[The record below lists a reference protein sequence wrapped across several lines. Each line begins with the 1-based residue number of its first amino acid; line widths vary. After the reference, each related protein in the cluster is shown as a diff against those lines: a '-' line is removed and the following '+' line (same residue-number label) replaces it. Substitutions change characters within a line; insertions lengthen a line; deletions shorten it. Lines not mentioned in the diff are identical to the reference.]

1 MFQFPQPVH
10 SLILA
15 RMTPG
20 TYGDLS
26 RHVVSQPDKRAC
38 SEGPQHQSTFTLKK
52 SFLSGTGSL
61 PPAITA
67 MTIPQRPTD
76 PFRSGGKSSASGQR
90 FTAQQ
95 FRKTKGA
102 RADRKHSLWLLAALG
117 GAVCLGLLALVN
129 WMAIDSS
136 KLLFGKAEDAARMGD
151 WAAAQRYWRAI
162 NRTSAAK
169 SASYLGEAK
178 ACLALGQAEQA
189 EHSLHLAIRTDPS
202 EPESWRLLLEIL
214 RVEDR
219 TLDAQRIGW
228 QAFDAVH
235 PDARRELLRQLTLA
249 FLADLLPEEKI
260 RTTLRRWVEADVNDV
275 DAQVALWQRIVAQP
289 RPGDPDRPSLLA
301 SLEELLTKYPD
312 HAGVREVLVTS
323 LADAGEPDRGRAV
336 LNTWPELIRDARYW
350 RLRGRWELEYEH
362 RPQEATKAF
371 QTALKEL
378 PQDWRSWSRLSR
390 ALRILNRH
398 DESRLAAET
407 VQRIREVIDPLVLG
421 PRLHAAFDHLD
432 DPKALADLAA
442 LCSQA
447 GLTRLSHAW
456 LAEAQ
461 HVTGVT
467 VYNHH

>member
-1 MFQFPQPVH
+1 M
-10 SLILA
+10 
-15 RMTPG
+15 
-20 TYGDLS
+20 
-26 RHVVSQPDKRAC
+26 
-38 SEGPQHQSTFTLKK
+38 
-52 SFLSGTGSL
+52 
-61 PPAITA
+61 
-67 MTIPQRPTD
+67 
-76 PFRSGGKSSASGQR
+76 
-90 FTAQQ
+90 
-95 FRKTKGA
+95 
-102 RADRKHSLWLLAALG
+102 
-117 GAVCLGLLALVN
+117 GLLALVS
-129 WMAIDSS
+129 WMAVDSS
-136 KLLFGKAEDAARMGD
+136 KLLFSKAEDAARMGD

-162 NRTSAAK
+162 NRTPAAK
-169 SASYLGEAK
+169 SASHLGEAK
-178 ACLALGQAEQA
+178 ACLALGQAGQA
-189 EHSLHLAIRTDPS
+189 EHSLQQAVRTDPS

-219 TLDAQRIGW
+219 TLDVQHIGW
-228 QAFDAVH
+228 EAFTAVH
-235 PDARRELLRQLTLA
+235 PSARREFLRQLTLA

-301 SLEELLTKYPD
+301 TLEELLTKYPD
-312 HAGVREVLVTS
+312 HVGVREVLVTS
-323 LADAGEPDRGRAV
+323 LADAGEPDRGRSV
-336 LNTWPELIRDARYW
+336 LDTWPELTRDARYW

-390 ALRILNRH
+390 ALRMLNRH
-398 DESRLAAET
+398 DESRQAAET
-407 VQRIREVIDPLVLG
+407 VQRIREVMDPFVLG

-447 GLTRLSHAW
+447 GLTRLSGAW

-461 HVTGVT
+461 HMTEVT
-467 VYNHH
+467 VYNHD